1 MTHSPFPLTHV
12 TLSTGVELDVA
23 IEGPEDGEPII
34 FLHGFPESHRTWQ
47 HQIAR
52 FSGRYRCIAPDQ
64 RGYAGSSKPK
74 GVDAY
79 KIQHLVADVI
89 ALADVLDIGQ
99 FTLVGH
105 DWGAGVA
112 WATALGHANRVKRLI
127 IANGPHPFTYQ
138 KSLFDDLEQRAA
150 AQYITAF
157 RGDGFLDYVYR
168 KGWDA
173 YFDENFANFGA
184 AGIEPEERAIY
195 LKQWATPG
203 AFEAMINWYRASQI
217 IIPPLPSE
225 SGPSENGSDS
235 ANPMPERPAYL
246 DNPFPILK
254 MPTLLIWAM
263 DDHALRPSLLDGLD
277 DLIEDLALVK
287 IPGGHFVTWENH
299 EEVNVAIEDWL

>member
-1 MTHSPFPLTHV
+1 MTHPPFPQTRIA
-12 TLSTGVELDVA
+12 LSTGVELDVV
-23 IEGPEDGEPII
+23 IEGPENGEPII
-34 FLHGFPESHRTWQ
+34 FLHGFPESHRTWR

-52 FSGRYRCIAPDQ
+52 FPGRYRCIAPDQ

-89 ALADVLDIGQ
+89 ALADALDIGQ

-112 WATALGHANRVKRLI
+112 WATALGHADRVKRLI

-138 KSLFDDLEQRAA
+138 KSLFDDLKQRAA

-217 IIPPLPSE
+217 IVPPLT
-225 SGPSENGSDS
+225 SENGPGSGE
-235 ANPMPERPAYL
+235 PMPERPAYL
-246 DNPFPILK
+246 DRPFPVLE
-254 MPTLLIWAM
+254 MPVLLIWAM
-263 DDHALRPSLLDGLD
+263 DDHALRPSLLDGLNDLID
-277 DLIEDLALVK
+277 DLTLVK

-299 EEVNVAIEDWL
+299 DAVNDAMEKWL